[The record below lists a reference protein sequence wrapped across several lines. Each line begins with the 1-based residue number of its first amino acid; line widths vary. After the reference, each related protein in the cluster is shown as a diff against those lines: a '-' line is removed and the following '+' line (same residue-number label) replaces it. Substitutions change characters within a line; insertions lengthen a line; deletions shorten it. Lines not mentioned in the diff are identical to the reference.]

1 MHKTFEYRLYP
12 KRAQH
17 RLLLSCL
24 VESRHIYNEMLESV
38 KAHYEECGKFLTR
51 YDLTYRFK
59 GRGGSPG
66 SEHVPQSTV

>member
-1 MHKTFEYRLYP
+1 MHKAFEYRLYP

-24 VESRHIYNEMLESV
+24 VESRHIYNEMLESG
-38 KAHYEECGKFLTR
+38 KANYEETGSFHTR
-51 YDLTYRFK
+51 YDLSYRFK